1 MGDTHGA
8 EGRKDIRLIIT
19 NPISMSS
26 QEQIK
31 QDKIKIIEELRKVPI
46 ILVVCQKVGISR
58 ATIYR
63 WMKEDSVF
71 EKEVETAKHEGT
83 QGINDLA
90 ESKLISNIQKG
101 DNTAIIYWLKFN
113 HPKYRES
120 YLRLEPTIQN
130 QLQTLLKQKGNLFER
145 VLSLVIEG
153 KISTSTLSKLSIVLE
168 RYQNAKTQEKRQK
181 EYEMLQTLLKK

>member
-31 QDKIKIIEELRKVPI
+31 QDKIKIIEELKKAPI
-46 ILVVCQKVGISR
+46 ILFVCQKVGISR

-63 WMKEDSVF
+63 WIKEDSAF
-71 EKEVETAKHEGT
+71 EKEVEIAKHEGT

-90 ESKLISNIQKG
+90 ESKLIGNIQKG

-120 YLRLEPTIQN
+120 YLRLEPQIQK
-130 QLQTLLKQKGNLFER
+130 QLQTLLHQKGDLFER
-145 VLSLVIEG
+145 ILTLVIEG
-153 KISTSTLSKLSIVLE
+153 KISTTVLGRIAKVLE
-168 RYQNAKTQEKRQK
+168 KYQKAKTEEKRQT
-181 EYEMLQTLLKK
+181 EYAMLQKLLHS

>member
-1 MGDTHGA
+1 
-8 EGRKDIRLIIT
+8 
-19 NPISMSS
+19 MSS
-26 QEQIK
+26 LEQIK

-63 WMKEDSVF
+63 WMKEDATFEQEVDSV
-71 EKEVETAKHEGT
+71 KKEGT
-83 QGINDLA
+83 QMINDLA
-90 ESKLISNIQKG
+90 ESRLISNIQKG

>member
-31 QDKIKIIEELRKVPI
+31 QDKIKIIEELRKAPI
-46 ILVVCQKVGISR
+46 ILFVCQKVGISR

-71 EKEVETAKHEGT
+71 EKEVETAKQEGT